1 MSEVMIQVS
10 ELHKNYGDFEA
21 LKGISFSIPKGQV
34 VGFLGPN
41 GAGKT
46 TTMKIV
52 TGYLAPTTGAIVVN
66 GLDAYEHSLEVRNHI
81 GYLPENNPLY
91 SELVVLDF
99 LRFAADMRGIPKAR
113 ADERIKEVGAR
124 CGLQEVIGRTIGELS
139 KGLRQRV
146 GLAQALLH
154 DPPLLILDEP
164 TSGLD
169 PNQIVEIRNLIREL
183 GEDHTVILSTH
194 NLPEVMQVCSRLII
208 IHRGSIV
215 ADGTPDELQQNELRS
230 ASIVLEVQKNGASA
244 EDMGERIRGAVSVS
258 ELSHEEREDVLRFKI
273 HPGSD
278 HDPRNAIFRL
288 ASEQGWAVNE
298 LYRDVLDI
306 EGIFHRLTQ
315 D

>member
-46 TTMKIV
+46 TTMKII

-66 GLDAYEHSLEVRNHI
+66 GLDAYEHNLEVRNHI

-91 SELVVLDF
+91 SELVVYDF
-99 LRFAADMRGIPKAR
+99 LRFAADMRGISKAR
-113 ADERIKEVGAR
+113 ADERIKEVGTR

-169 PNQIVEIRNLIREL
+169 PNQIIEIRNLIREL
-183 GEDHTVILSTH
+183 GKDHTVILSTH
-194 NLPEVMQVCSRLII
+194 NLPEVMQVCGRLII
-208 IHRGSIV
+208 VHRGKIV
-215 ADGTPDELQQNELRS
+215 ADGTPDELQQRELKR

-244 EDMGERIRGAVSVS
+244 EDMGEHIKGAVSVS
-258 ELSHEEREDVLRFKI
+258 ELSHEEGEGVLRFTI
-273 HPGSD
+273 SPGSD

-288 ASEQGWAVNE
+288 ASEQNWAVNE

-306 EGIFHRLTQ
+306 EGIFHRLTR

>member
-1 MSEVMIQVS
+1 MSEVMINVS
-10 ELHKNYGDFEA
+10 DLRKHYGDFEA

-46 TTMKIV
+46 TTMKII
-52 TGYLAPTTGAIVVN
+52 TGYLAPTSGAIVVN
-66 GLDAYEHSLEVRNHI
+66 GLDAYEHSLEVRNRI

-91 SELVVLDF
+91 SELVVYDF
-99 LRFAADMRGIPKAR
+99 LRFAADMRGIPKTR
-113 ADERIKEVGAR
+113 ADERIKEVGGR

-183 GEDHTVILSTH
+183 GKDHTVILSTH
-194 NLPEVMQVCSRLII
+194 NLPEVMQVCSRLVI
-208 IHRGSIV
+208 IHRGTIV
-215 ADGTPDELQQNELRS
+215 ADGTPGELQQRELRS
-230 ASIVLEVQKNGASA
+230 ASIVLEVQKNGTSA
-244 EDMGERIRGAVSVS
+244 EDMGERIKGTVDVR
-258 ELSHEEREDVLRFKI
+258 ELSHEEGDGVVRIKVR
-273 HPGSD
+273 PGPE

-288 ASEQGWAVNE
+288 ASEEGWAVNE